1 MSSYVPPTVVINIF
15 AVIGVIAALNKI
27 LRVLWSI
34 LKNVKTFILARPLGL
49 ATDPKRHGKW
59 AVVTGATDGIGKA
72 YAEQLAAKGLN
83 IYLLSRS
90 PDKLKDVATQIEQRY
105 KVETKTFAVDFTG
118 GGDIYPSI
126 GDQLT
131 GLDIGVLVNNVGMSY
146 SFPQYFCELA
156 DAEKFLP
163 NIININCLS
172 VVMMTNLVLPGM
184 VERKRGIIINVSSA
198 SGMNPSP
205 MLTVYSATKVFV
217 DFFSR
222 GLDVEYRSK
231 GIQVQS
237 VMPFYVTTKLSKLRR
252 ETMTIPS
259 PTSYVKTALATLG
272 SGNRTNGC
280 LMHNLQGWV
289 VGSVPDWLLD
299 SVQMSIHSAI
309 RKVSLKK
316 LAEKKTK

>member
-1 MSSYVPPTVVINIF
+1 MSDFEPPAVVVNIF
-15 AVIGVIAALNKI
+15 AVIGFIAVAYKS
-27 LRVLWSI
+27 LRVLLSI
-34 LKNVKTFILARPLGL
+34 LKNVKTFVLARPLGL
-49 ATDPKRHGKW
+49 ATNPKRHGKW

-83 IYLLSRS
+83 VFLLSRS
-90 PDKLKDVATQIEQRY
+90 ADKLKDVATQIEQKY
-105 KVETKTFAVDFTG
+105 KVETKTFAVDFTSAA
-118 GGDIYPSI
+118 DMYPSI
-126 GDQLT
+126 GDQLN

-156 DAEKFLP
+156 DSEKFLP

-172 VVMMTNLVLPGM
+172 VVMMTNLVLPAM

-205 MLTVYSATKVFV
+205 MLTVYSATKAFV

-222 GLDVEYRSK
+222 GIDVEYRSK
-231 GIQVQS
+231 GIQVQC

-259 PTSYVKTALATLG
+259 PTSYVNSALAALG

-289 VGSVPDWLLD
+289 VGSVPEWVLD
-299 SVQMSIHSAI
+299 SVQMSIHNAI